1 MGVSRKQ
8 IGWSVESN
16 LLWDILNKI
25 AQLTKVI
32 SKISSGPSGVQSVT
46 GNVVDNTDPLNPV
59 VTAVSSVTG
68 NAVDNTDPENPVI
81 TAVTSVTG
89 NVVDNTDPENPV
101 ITAVASVSGNVVDN
115 TDPENPVV
123 TADATIQ
130 VTPVTVLSSA
140 FTLVSG
146 LYEATI
152 TDANILAT
160 SIVEVIPANAS
171 YTIIKNA
178 EFLPQTDSSIG
189 SVKIYSVNAPASDI
203 VVTLNIT
210 NP

>member
-8 IGWSVESN
+8 IGWSTESN

-32 SKISSGPSGVQSVT
+32 SNISTSGGSGVQSVT

-68 NAVDNTDPENPVI
+68 NVI
-81 TAVTSVTG
+81 
-89 NVVDNTDPENPV
+89 
-101 ITAVASVSGNVVDN
+101 DN

-130 VTPVTVLSSA
+130 VTPVTVLASA

-152 TDANILAT
+152 ADANILAT

-178 EFLPQTDSSIG
+178 EFLPQTDSSAG

>member
-25 AQLTKVI
+25 SQLTKVI
-32 SKISSGPSGVQSVT
+32 SKISAGGGGVQSVT
-46 GNVVDNTDPLNPV
+46 GNVVDNTD
-59 VTAVSSVTG
+59 A
-68 NAVDNTDPENPVI
+68 A
-81 TAVTSVTG
+81 
-89 NVVDNTDPENPV
+89 
-101 ITAVASVSGNVVDN
+101 
-115 TDPENPVV
+115 NPVV
-123 TADATIQ
+123 TADSTVQ
-130 VTPVTVLSSA
+130 VANVTVLTSA

-146 LYEATI
+146 FYEATI
-152 TDANILAT
+152 SNANILAT
-160 SIVEVIPANAS
+160 SIVEVIPSNAS
-171 YTIIKNA
+171 YTVVKNA
-178 EFLPQTDSSIG
+178 EFLPQTDSSAG

>member
-32 SKISSGPSGVQSVT
+32 SKISTGSSGVQSVT

-59 VTAVSSVTG
+59 VTAVS
-68 NAVDNTDPENPVI
+68 
-81 TAVTSVTG
+81 
-89 NVVDNTDPENPV
+89 
-101 ITAVASVSGNVVDN
+101 SVSGNVVDN

-130 VTPVTVLSSA
+130 VTPVTVLASS

-152 TDANILAT
+152 ADANILAT

-178 EFLPQTDSSIG
+178 EFLPQTDSSAG

>member
-25 AQLTKVI
+25 SQLTKVI
-32 SKISSGPSGVQSVT
+32 SKISTAGGVQSVT
-46 GNVVDNTDPLNPV
+46 GNVVDNTD
-59 VTAVSSVTG
+59 A
-68 NAVDNTDPENPVI
+68 A
-81 TAVTSVTG
+81 
-89 NVVDNTDPENPV
+89 
-101 ITAVASVSGNVVDN
+101 
-115 TDPENPVV
+115 NPVV
-123 TADATIQ
+123 TADSTVQ
-130 VTPVTVLSSA
+130 VANVTVLASA

-146 LYEATI
+146 FYEATI
-152 TDANILAT
+152 SNANILAT
-160 SIVEVIPANAS
+160 SIVEVIPSNAS
-171 YTIIKNA
+171 YTTIKDA
-178 EFLPQTDSSIG
+178 EFLPQTDSSAG

>member
-1 MGVSRKQ
+1 MGISRKQ

-25 AQLTKVI
+25 SQLTKVI
-32 SKISSGPSGVQSVT
+32 SKISSGGVQSVTGNLVDNTDPLNPIVDGVASVT
-46 GNVVDNTDPLNPV
+46 GNVVDNTDPV
-59 VTAVSSVTG
+59 
-68 NAVDNTDPENPVI
+68 
-81 TAVTSVTG
+81 
-89 NVVDNTDPENPV
+89 
-101 ITAVASVSGNVVDN
+101 
-115 TDPENPVV
+115 NPVV

-130 VTPVTVLSSA
+130 VSPVTVLTTD

-152 TDANILAT
+152 SDVNILAT

-171 YTIIKNA
+171 YTVVKNA
-178 EFLPQTDSSIG
+178 EFLPQTDSSLG
-189 SVKIYSVNAPASDI
+189 AVKIYCVNLPASDI